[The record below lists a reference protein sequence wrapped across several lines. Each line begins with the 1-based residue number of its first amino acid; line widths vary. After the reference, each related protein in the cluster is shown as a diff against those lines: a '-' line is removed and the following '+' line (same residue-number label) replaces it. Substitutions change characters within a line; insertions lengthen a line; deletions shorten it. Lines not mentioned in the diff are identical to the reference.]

1 MDYKKVIHN
10 IMKSCSFIGPVCHVS
25 RVTQLYEECHA
36 ENRQLSHDIHGVR
49 GQLDTVK
56 HQLELAAEV
65 GTYSDTR
72 AGNKGKVHTK
82 IRNHG

>member
-1 MDYKKVIHN
+1 M
-10 IMKSCSFIGPVCHVS
+10 CHVS

-65 GTYSDTR
+65 GTLR
-72 AGNKGKVHTK
+72 R
-82 IRNHG
+82 II

>member
-65 GTYSDTR
+65 GTYLDTR
-72 AGNKGKVHTK
+72 AGNEGPHEDS
-82 IRNHG
+82 

>member
-1 MDYKKVIHN
+1 M
-10 IMKSCSFIGPVCHVS
+10 C
-25 RVTQLYEECHA
+25 QLYEECHA

-65 GTYSDTR
+65 DTR
-72 AGNKGKVHTK
+72 AGIKDPHEDS
-82 IRNHG
+82 

>member
-10 IMKSCSFIGPVCHVS
+10 IIKSCSFIGPVCHVS

-65 GTYSDTR
+65 DTR
-72 AGNKGKVHTK
+72 AGNEGYPKVPEEFTTT
-82 IRNHG
+82 

>member
-1 MDYKKVIHN
+1 M
-10 IMKSCSFIGPVCHVS
+10 C
-25 RVTQLYEECHA
+25 QLYEECHA

-72 AGNKGKVHTK
+72 AGNEGYPKVPEEFTTT
-82 IRNHG
+82 